1 MTTTLAAAG
10 GQGSPAPAAP
20 AAPAAPDGGACCAPA
35 GAAGTGLRPE
45 AAAGYVAVLKA
56 LADPHRL
63 RMLSLI
69 AGQPADAPLCVCEIE
84 GEVGLAQPTDSNIAH
99 ALAVAEQPLTATHD
113 NARAVYAH
121 PRNFAD
127 AQLRAV
133 AANGGVVGVH
143 FLRMMCDP
151 QRLLLDAYLDHVAHV
166 ARVAG
171 PAHVGIGWLGADAGF
186 REVAGSHGNS
196 FRTTADGA
204 PLEMREAYATLI
216 ERLAARGWSDDALRA
231 FLGGNYLRVLRQV
244 LPAGAG
250 AGVEVEAPAV

>member
-1 MTTTLAAAG
+1 MGRRIVAIFAAAVVALIG
-10 GQGSPAPAAP
+10 VA
-20 AAPAAPDGGACCAPA
+20 
-35 GAAGTGLRPE
+35 
-45 AAAGYVAVLKA
+45 AVLLYA
-56 LADPHRL
+56 R
-63 RMLSLI
+63 
-69 AGQPADAPLCVCEIE
+69 GADAR
-84 GEVGLAQPTDSNIAH
+84 
-99 ALAVAEQPLTATHD
+99 AVAEQQPKQAYVAKL
-113 NARAVYAH
+113 AV
-121 PRNFAD
+121 PSGTTLKD
-127 AQLRAV
+127 AVRSGQLVQTAV

-151 QRLLLDAYLDHVAHV
+151 QRLLLDDYLDHVAHV

-196 FRTTADGA
+196 FRTAPDGA